1 MSLTVGDVVLPGD
14 QITLPIPQDGGTSKR
29 SKVILGPGLR
39 QVDGNVVSCKA
50 GVLKKRSASTFWV
63 DSYQKRYIPSKG
75 ESVIGLVIQKAGD
88 IFRVD
93 IGASEPAVLSYL
105 AFEGATK
112 KNRPDVN
119 VGDLVFAKLLVA
131 YKDFESELICVDSLG
146 KKLKLGVLSGGFVFT
161 CSINLARRL
170 RSSECPLMEC
180 IKKHIQVPLEVVV
193 GMNGKVWINA
203 KNERDIIAVGNA
215 ILAAEHKT
223 DAEIDDMCDQVAA
236 LFTGVY

>member
-1 MSLTVGDVVLPGD
+1 MSPTIGDVVLPGD
-14 QITLPIPQDGGTSKR
+14 QITLPIPQSAGGARKSKL
-29 SKVILGPGLR
+29 ILGPGLR
-39 QVDGNVVSCKA
+39 QVDGNVVSCTA
-50 GVLKKRSASTFWV
+50 GVLKQRSANTFWV

-75 ESVIGLVIQKAGD
+75 ETVIGLVIQKAGD

-93 IGASEPAVLSYL
+93 IGASEPAALSYL

-112 KNRPDVN
+112 KNRPDVS

-146 KKLKLGVLSGGFVFT
+146 KKMKLGVLSGGFVLT

-170 RSSECPLMEC
+170 RSSECPLMDS
-180 IKKHIQVPLEVVV
+180 IKKHIRVPLEVVV

-203 KNERDIIAVGNA
+203 KNERDIIAAGNA

-223 DAEIDDMCDQVAA
+223 DAEIDEMCDQVAA
-236 LFTGVY
+236 LFTGAY